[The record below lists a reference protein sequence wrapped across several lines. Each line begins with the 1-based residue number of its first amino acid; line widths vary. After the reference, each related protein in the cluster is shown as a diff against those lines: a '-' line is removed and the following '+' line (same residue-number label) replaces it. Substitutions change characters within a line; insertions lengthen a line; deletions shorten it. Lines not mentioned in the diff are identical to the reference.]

1 LLRLGAYDKALL
13 LIFVLTLPLSNPWV
27 RGDGVGYYAFGRS
40 LLIQRNLDFSNDWLA
55 ANTSF
60 RMGRTDPD
68 GNIDPEQFTRTG
80 HLDNHFSVGPAI
92 LWAPFLITA
101 HLAVLSYDA
110 LGGHIAADGFSEPYL
125 VAMAL
130 GTALYGFLAIWISFR
145 LARKYVAER
154 WAFLA
159 SVTIWFASSLPV
171 YMYFNPSWSH
181 AHSAFMVALFLYY
194 WDHTRASRTSF
205 QWALL
210 GLIAGLMMDVYY
222 PNAVLL
228 LFPLLESLAL
238 YSKNWL
244 AKQPELFGRTFL
256 NNLIFAGA
264 TLIAFLP
271 TFVTKNIIYGSF
283 LNFGYREGWI
293 WSSPALLKVCFSAQ
307 HGLFSWT
314 PVVFFSLVGLF
325 FLRKTDPS
333 LGLYSLLVFAAFLY
347 VIGCYQD
354 WNGLSSF
361 GNRFFVSLTAIFV
374 LGLSGFISYVA
385 RVVSERRVVVF
396 APVVAA
402 VLILWNLGLIF
413 QWGTHL
419 IPTRDPI
426 SWREAAYNQVAV
438 VPVRVAGTLKRY
450 LTGRKQLMGNIEDQ
464 DVQQLKS
471 HHPDSS
477 E

>member
-1 LLRLGAYDKALL
+1 
-13 LIFVLTLPLSNPWV
+13 V
-27 RGDGVGYYAFGRS
+27 
-40 LLIQRNLDFSNDWLA
+40 
-55 ANTSF
+55 
-60 RMGRTDPD
+60 
-68 GNIDPEQFTRTG
+68 
-80 HLDNHFSVGPAI
+80 
-92 LWAPFLITA
+92 
-101 HLAVLSYDA
+101 
-110 LGGHIAADGFSEPYL
+110 
-125 VAMAL
+125 
-130 GTALYGFLAIWISFR
+130 
-145 LARKYVAER
+145 
-154 WAFLA
+154 
-159 SVTIWFASSLPV
+159 
-171 YMYFNPSWSH
+171 
-181 AHSAFMVALFLYY
+181 
-194 WDHTRASRTSF
+194 
-205 QWALL
+205 
-210 GLIAGLMMDVYY
+210 
-222 PNAVLL
+222 L

-238 YSKNWL
+238 YSENWM
-244 AKQPELFGRTFL
+244 ARQPELFGRTFL

-271 TFVTKNIIYGSF
+271 TFVTKNIIYGNF

-314 PVVFFSLVGLF
+314 PVVFLSLVGLF

-333 LGLYSLLVFAAFLY
+333 LGLYSILVFAAFLY
-347 VIGCYQD
+347 VIGSYQD

-385 RVVSERRVVVF
+385 RVVSERRIVVF
-396 APVVAA
+396 APAVAA
-402 VLILWNLGLIF
+402 VLILWNLGLVF

-464 DVQQLKS
+464 DVHQLKS